1 MHDHSTY
8 GVAGPRAPR
17 VAAGDPGVEVLARVA
32 AVGVERH
39 EAEPD
44 VRDGDA
50 LGKQPGVAA
59 RSDVA
64 PELQVDRVGVEV
76 DALQHVLGA
85 RLHIARRDAGLEPR
99 PAPDHRL
106 HAVRADHDPRT
117 EHLLPARVSY
127 PHVPCSVRPAAHP
140 RRFGFDQHGRA
151 GAAGL
156 VREERV
162 EPRAVDRKSTRLN
175 SSHGYI
181 SYAVFCLKKK
191 KKKKNNNTSSITS
204 RRRITVTT
212 SY

>member
-1 MHDHSTY
+1 MHDHPTY
-8 GVAGPRAPR
+8 GVTGPRAPR
-17 VAAGDPGVEVLARVA
+17 VEARDPVIEVLARVA
-32 AVGVERH
+32 AVGLERH

-85 RLHIARRDAGLEPR
+85 RLHIARRDASLEPR

-117 EHLLPARVSY
+117 GHLLPARASY
-127 PHVPCSVRPAAHP
+127 QHETRTVRP
-140 RRFGFDQHGRA
+140 Q
-151 GAAGL
+151 
-156 VREERV
+156 
-162 EPRAVDRKSTRLN
+162 
-175 SSHGYI
+175 
-181 SYAVFCLKKK
+181 
-191 KKKKNNNTSSITS
+191 
-204 RRRITVTT
+204 
-212 SY
+212 